1 MQLFTSF
8 VVVITHTLF
17 QICLPSSSSFD
28 SFILCVPPC
37 LFPSLPIAS
46 PRFPSRPVVYV
57 KFNLAVLTGVV
68 AGVIVEWYWSSHD
81 DDHAEGKKGCCCHKP
96 HPDGHH
102 PKMAPLPIL
111 RSFRNVVRYYLGS
124 MAHGSFWIAFILF
137 LRFVVAYIVSQTAEL
152 QKKNKILLY
161 IGKCVMVSRGLGEG
175 ERRGH
180 GRSGRCED

>member
-68 AGVIVEWYWSSHD
+68 AGVIAKWYWSSHGE
-81 DDHAEGKKGCCCHKP
+81 DHAKTKKGRWQVFVKTIDGTTLTLNTAPTATVATLLRQIADEKGVLVHKLTY
-96 HPDGHH
+96 GCT
-102 PKMAPLPIL
+102 PLAHAATLASL
-111 RSFRNVVRYYLGS
+111 R
-124 MAHGSFWIAFILF
+124 
-137 LRFVVAYIVSQTAEL
+137 
-152 QKKNKILLY
+152 
-161 IGKCVMVSRGLGEG
+161 CVY
-175 ERRGH
+175 
-180 GRSGRCED
+180 

>member
-57 KFNLAVLTGVV
+57 KFNLAVLTNVV
-68 AGVIVEWYWSSHD
+68 AGVIAKWYWSSHGE
-81 DDHAEGKKGCCCHKP
+81 DHAETKKGCWQVFVKTPLLLDGRGGRWVCCTC
-96 HPDGHH
+96 
-102 PKMAPLPIL
+102 
-111 RSFRNVVRYYLGS
+111 LG
-124 MAHGSFWIAFILF
+124 F
-137 LRFVVAYIVSQTAEL
+137 QTAVSFSY
-152 QKKNKILLY
+152 LL
-161 IGKCVMVSRGLGEG
+161 
-175 ERRGH
+175 
-180 GRSGRCED
+180 